1 MKNIVGLLVM
11 AYGTPYKEDDIER
24 YYTHIRH
31 GRKPPQE
38 QIEDLKA
45 RYRAIGGLSPLAK
58 ITEEQAKRLEERLNE
73 VQDEVEFRMYL
84 GLKHIEPFIEDA
96 VERMHD
102 DGIKEAVGIV
112 LAPHYSTFSIRSY
125 NERAKAAAEKLG
137 GPVIY
142 TIDQWYD
149 EPKFLQY
156 WSERVRAI
164 FDAMPEQ
171 ERERAVLIVSAH
183 SLPEKSFKRAT
194 RIQNSSKTQ
203 PNVLPNKPAS
213 RITPSAGK
221 APAARRSHGLARTC
235 KI

>member
-1 MKNIVGLLVM
+1 MVKKTAGLLVM
-11 AYGTPYKEDDIER
+11 AYGTPYREDDIER

-102 DGIKEAVGIV
+102 DGIQEAVGIV
-112 LAPHYSTFSIRSY
+112 LALIIPH
-125 NERAKAAAEKLG
+125 
-137 GPVIY
+137 
-142 TIDQWYD
+142 
-149 EPKFLQY
+149 
-156 WSERVRAI
+156 
-164 FDAMPEQ
+164 
-171 ERERAVLIVSAH
+171 SA
-183 SLPEKSFKRAT
+183 F
-194 RIQNSSKTQ
+194 
-203 PNVLPNKPAS
+203 
-213 RITPSAGK
+213 
-221 APAARRSHGLARTC
+221 ARTMSGRKRQQKSSADRPFTRLINGMKSRSFC
-235 KI
+235 NIGQNKCGRFCRHAGT